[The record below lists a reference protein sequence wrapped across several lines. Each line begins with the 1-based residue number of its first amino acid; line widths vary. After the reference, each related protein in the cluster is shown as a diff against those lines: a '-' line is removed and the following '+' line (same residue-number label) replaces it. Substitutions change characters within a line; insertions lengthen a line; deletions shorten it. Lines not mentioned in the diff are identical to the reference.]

1 MTGGLMQLVGK
12 GAQDQLVTGNPSFT
26 HFRSVYKRH
35 TEFAMEQFK
44 LQFLTSNLSLPPVG
58 KLTLRSKVVRN
69 AQLLHDCYL
78 NFTLPPIYSPVV
90 PIVGTPPS
98 YINPNSTGIGYEF
111 QWIRNIG
118 YNLIDYVA
126 ITING
131 QEIVRHTGEWM
142 KLYAALKF
150 DGTKKQKLDEMT
162 GNVPELYNP
171 GNVYGRIN
179 QYPHS
184 IANTGSTPEPSI
196 QGRIIT
202 IPLHFWFCES
212 VGHAL
217 PLIALQHSEIEI
229 VVQLKAMYDL
239 FTVRDVRS
247 TSSTYGQ
254 RIRPDNSASQYAM
267 SQFLSP
273 PTTTPFVPVN
283 PTLSLWFI
291 DPFIEATY
299 IFLSEPELI
308 HIAKTD
314 HSFMINQID
323 MTILEGQYGP
333 SGDFP
338 ILMKN
343 LCTRVVWVAQRSDR
357 AAKNDFDNYTNW
369 ENPYVPPLTSTGL
382 GQSYTSGSALSNS
395 VSTKEIL
402 VESTILIDGKDR
414 FASKGSEFFSRI
426 QNYRHSTGKANI
438 DIPGIYKYS
447 FAVDHHTSQPSGHIN
462 GSMFNRIVLR
472 NSYVQPPLTLSGT
485 TGDNSVCVLR
495 STLYSHNP
503 TVINPNAPNSP
514 YGPNDYVRIIR
525 KSDAQSLQYTYT
537 VRAYVES
544 YNFLRVL
551 GGVANVVFSS

>member
-58 KLTLRSKVVRN
+58 KLTMKSKVVRN

-98 YINPNSTGIGYEF
+98 NVNPNSTAMGYEF

-118 YNLIDYVA
+118 YNMIDYVA

-150 DGTKKQKLDEMT
+150 DGAKKEKLDEMT
-162 GNVPELYNP
+162 GNVPELYDPANT
-171 GNVYGRIN
+171 YGRIN
-179 QYPHS
+179 QYPHA
-184 IANTGSTPEPSI
+184 IANNGSTPEPSI
-196 QGRIIT
+196 AGRVVT

-212 VGHAL
+212 VGKAL
-217 PLIALQHSEIEI
+217 PLIALQHSEIDI
-229 VVQLKAMYDL
+229 VVELKAMYDL

-247 TSSTYGQ
+247 GSSTYGE
-254 RIRPDNSASQYAM
+254 RIRPDNASSEFAM

-273 PTTTPFVPVN
+273 PSTTPFSPVN
-283 PTLSLWFI
+283 SNLTNWSIL
-291 DPFIEATY
+291 PFIEANY
-299 IFLSEPELI
+299 IFLSDPELI

-314 HSFMINQID
+314 HSFIINQID
-323 MTILEGQYGP
+323 FTILEGQYGP

-343 LCTRVVWVAQRSDR
+343 LCSRVVWVAQRSDR
-357 AAKNDFDNYTNW
+357 ASLNDFDNYTNW
-369 ENPYVPPLTSTGL
+369 ENAYVPPLTSSGL
-382 GQSYTSGSALSNS
+382 TQCYSSGSALNSS
-395 VSTKEIL
+395 VSAKEIL
-402 VESTILIDGKDR
+402 VESTLLIDGKDR
-414 FASKGSEFFSRI
+414 FASKPTEFFTRI
-426 QNYRHSTGKANI
+426 QNYKHSTGKANI
-438 DIPGIYKYS
+438 DIPGIYQYS
-447 FAVDHHTSQPSGHIN
+447 FALDHHTDQPSGHIN
-462 GSMFNRIVLR
+462 GSMFNKIVLR
-472 NSYVQPPLTLSGT
+472 NSYVQPPLNLSVA
-485 TGDNSVCVLR
+485 TGDNSVCVLKN
-495 STLYSHNP
+495 TLYSPNP
-503 TVINPNAPNSP
+503 TVINPNAVNSP
-514 YGPNDYVRIIR
+514 YGPNDYVRIVR
-525 KSDAQSLQYTYT
+525 KSDAQTLQYSYV

-544 YNFLRVL
+544 YNFLRVM
-551 GGVANVVFSS
+551 GGLANVVFSS